1 MKLEFE
7 TKAAEQIYK
16 RVIANTAPEAKSK
29 VEEMF
34 EWYSRMNS
42 DMGDGRVHGSYDN
55 IVDEREALAVEKA
68 LKRHDVITRNALG
81 IGFYDVNE
89 VKQTLND
96 PEIVWWKIM
105 AEGFGNQNIKTL
117 EAFIENN
124 PKSPR
129 LPEAYYRLAHL
140 HKIRYDTN
148 QAILIYG
155 RIVKLFPT
163 SPQASE
169 ALADLISL
177 YHKIGEDK
185 KAFAAS
191 ELWLRRPQY
200 SQRGIFAPA
209 PSYAAVRNNV
219 LLFRGEYYQAQGLKD
234 KARAI
239 YSQIISG
246 KDGYYSELAQGA
258 LDFLADTQKNTRE
271 RGKYLEDKFHLL
283 RERVEYFHYDRRDYK
298 TAAAIYKKIL
308 EFSAGIEKL
317 QYAREIA
324 ESALVEIQLRKV
336 RTSGEAFKAAEELE
350 KKGKI
355 RSFFEYHAH
364 GYSHNEYFYNIPPKL
379 YLLFYLLK
387 SCKDVQEVRMAM
399 ATRIVNV
406 DQETKS
412 PKKTYWIIYKTEEG
426 WQTIDINGPK
436 FKAESLD
443 KVIRHLEKAAQ
454 ARVYSVSGKK
464 NLFAVSLREY
474 HRSYRLYPGEV
485 ALELE
490 QVSLSKAPKQMVQQ
504 MLQSIKTK
512 FNGEGEEARKKLITF
527 ARAFSILS
535 KSHFRG
541 LEAVYFDKKLR
552 SNICG
557 EYNIG
562 QRSIN
567 LACSDSNTSV
577 HELSHHWD
585 LGVTRGKDGRDQTDG
600 DPSLIY
606 YRISWDKWSIYSCAA
621 QPDKPCTQW
630 KMKPG
635 AKKDDFSYNFG
646 MKDGLEDKA
655 TSFESYVEE
664 GDYRLNRKHIREQM
678 RQGNFAPAAKYIFNK
693 YVESYDE
700 EDGLCFEYNLRP
712 DNPPLGLQEVKN
724 ELAMWLASHPGSVPK
739 DTLTSLRMSEEWY
752 LEQRKKL
759 VKR

>member
-55 IVDEREALAVEKA
+55 IVDEKEALAVEKA

-81 IGFYDVNE
+81 IGFYDANE
-89 VKQTLND
+89 VKQTLKD
-96 PEIVWWKIM
+96 PEVVLWKIM

-117 EAFIENN
+117 EAFITNH
-124 PKSPR
+124 PKSLR

-140 HKIRYDTN
+140 HKTRYDTN
-148 QAILIYG
+148 RAILTYE

-169 ALADLISL
+169 ALADLIPL

-191 ELWLRRPQY
+191 ELWLRRSPY
-200 SQRGIFAPA
+200 SQRGIYAPA
-209 PSYAAVRNNV
+209 PSYDDERNNV
-219 LLFRGEYYQAQGLKD
+219 LLFQGEYYQAKGLKD
-234 KARAI
+234 KAKAI

-246 KDGYYSELAQGA
+246 KTGYYTQFAQGA
-258 LDFLADTQKNTRE
+258 LDFLADNQKNTRE
-271 RGKYLEDKFHLL
+271 REKYLEHKYHLL
-283 RERVEYFHYDRRDYK
+283 RERAEYFHYDRGDYA
-298 TAAAIYKKIL
+298 TAPAIYKKIL

-317 QYAREIA
+317 KFAREIA
-324 ESALVEIQLRKV
+324 ESGLVEIKLRKIK
-336 RTSGEAFKAAEELE
+336 TSIEALRAVEELGR
-350 KKGKI
+350 KGEIKSFLSYYI
-355 RSFFEYHAH
+355 RFNEEYDISA
-364 GYSHNEYFYNIPPKL
+364 IPPKL

-399 ATRIVNV
+399 ATRIEKV

-412 PKKTYWIIYKTEEG
+412 PKKVYCIIYKKEDG
-426 WQTIDINGPK
+426 WRATDVDRSIYRAQSIEKLTKILEKRLQSKLYQVPGK
-436 FKAESLD
+436 ESL
-443 KVIRHLEKAAQ
+443 
-454 ARVYSVSGKK
+454 
-464 NLFAVSLREY
+464 FAKSSKEF
-474 HRSYRLYPGEV
+474 HRSYRLSPDEIV
-485 ALELE
+485 LELE
-490 QVSLSKAPKQMVQQ
+490 QVNLSKTAKQMVQQ

-527 ARAFSILS
+527 ARAFSILP

-541 LEAVYFDKKLR
+541 LASVYFDKKLGAGIR
-552 SNICG
+552 G

-567 LACSDSNTSV
+567 LACSDSKTSV

-585 LGVTRGKDGRDQTDG
+585 LGVMRGKDGRDQTAG

-630 KMKPG
+630 KIKTNVK
-635 AKKDDFSYNFG
+635 AVDFSYGYG
-646 MKDGLEDKA
+646 MVDGLEDKA
-655 TSFESYVEE
+655 TSFASYVE
-664 GDYRLNRKHIREQM
+664 GTGQLSRKHVRTQM
-678 RQGNFAPAAKYIFNK
+678 KQGNFAPAAKYIFNK

-700 EDGLCFEYNLRP
+700 EDGLCFEYNLKP
-712 DNPPLGLQEVKN
+712 DDPPLGLQEVKS
-724 ELAMWLASHPGSVPK
+724 ELARWLASHPGSVPK
-739 DTLTSLRMSEEWY
+739 DILISLRMSEEWY
-752 LEQRKKL
+752 LEQRKKN